1 MKKQSKKIIL
11 SIGIGTIVALVCGAF
26 LSFYPFIGDDLIVRE
41 IQFCTFIVCITI
53 AICCILTG
61 RIVISHQTVS

>member
-11 SIGIGTIVALVCGAF
+11 SICIGTIVALVCGAF

-41 IQFCTFIVCITI
+41 IQFCTFVVCITV
-53 AICCILTG
+53 AICTAI
-61 RIVISHQTVS
+61 IISKQK

>member
-1 MKKQSKKIIL
+1 MNKQSKNIIL

-26 LSFYPFIGDDLIVRE
+26 LNFHPFIGDDLIVRE

-53 AICCILTG
+53 AICTAI
-61 RIVISHQTVS
+61 IISKQK

>member
-26 LSFYPFIGDDLIVRE
+26 LSFYPFIGMI
-41 IQFCTFIVCITI
+41 
-53 AICCILTG
+53 
-61 RIVISHQTVS
+61 

>member
-11 SIGIGTIVALVCGAF
+11 SIGIGTIVALVRGAF

-53 AICCILTG
+53 AICTAI
-61 RIVISHQTVS
+61 IISKLK